1 MINATGAW
9 SNSVVPP
16 SDAHLVEDLKSL
28 AQSEIHY
35 ERLLALMSASGSC
48 AEDLIVTMLADPSPM
63 LASRAARLAA
73 RALPDEILIRLMPD
87 LTKPCRVDLACR
99 LWQSGRGQV
108 NDAVYPTLEGTARR
122 HLLSW
127 TTDAFIERHLDAE
140 QMAALDAPQWATLAQ
155 RLPDSCATG

>member
-9 SNSVVPP
+9 SNSVVHGCP
-16 SDAHLVEDLKSL
+16 SCRRPESL

-73 RALPDEILIRLMPD
+73 RACPMR
-87 LTKPCRVDLACR
+87 
-99 LWQSGRGQV
+99 
-108 NDAVYPTLEGTARR
+108 Y
-122 HLLSW
+122 
-127 TTDAFIERHLDAE
+127 
-140 QMAALDAPQWATLAQ
+140 
-155 RLPDSCATG
+155 